1 MEDTFINKI
10 DTEEKINT
18 IFDNTDKNTN
28 YFTQISDKVVTAYTN
43 DLDTLMNKIRED
55 TIDNTPSDEIL
66 EKYVLELS
74 NLLYF
79 LGTRLETVGI
89 KDDITRMS
97 AKEVYNNTYTDN
109 LDVAPG
115 EKKPTV
121 AELNVM
127 SENAS
132 RYETVV
138 NSIYSRVYRQIKFKI
153 DGAYEMLAS
162 LRKIISKRMQEN
174 QLSYTRNSGSV
185 VIGSE
190 EF

>member
-43 DLDTLMNKIRED
+43 DLDALMNNIRED

-115 EKKPTV
+115 GKKPTV

-138 NSIYSRVYRQIKFKI
+138 NFIYSRVYRQIKFKI

-162 LRKIISKRMQEN
+162 LRKIVSKRMQEN

>member
-1 MEDTFINKI
+1 MEQTFINREDI
-10 DTEEKINT
+10 GEKINNV
-18 IFDNTDKNTN
+18 FDETDKQTD
-28 YFTQISDKVVTAYTN
+28 YFTFISDKVVTAYTD
-43 DLDTLMNKIRED
+43 DLNHLMTNIRED

-74 NLLYF
+74 NMLYF
-79 LGTRLETVGI
+79 MGTRLESVGI
-89 KDDITRMS
+89 KEDITKMS
-97 AKEVYNNTYTDN
+97 AKEVFNNTYSKN
-109 LDVAPG
+109 LEVGPG
-115 EKKPTV
+115 GKKPTV

-127 SENAS
+127 SEDAS

-153 DGAYEMLAS
+153 DASYEMLAS

>member
-1 MEDTFINKI
+1 
-10 DTEEKINT
+10 
-18 IFDNTDKNTN
+18 
-28 YFTQISDKVVTAYTN
+28 
-43 DLDTLMNKIRED
+43 
-55 TIDNTPSDEIL
+55 
-66 EKYVLELS
+66 
-74 NLLYF
+74 
-79 LGTRLETVGI
+79 
-89 KDDITRMS
+89 
-97 AKEVYNNTYTDN
+97 
-109 LDVAPG
+109 
-115 EKKPTV
+115 
-121 AELNVM
+121 M

-162 LRKIISKRMQEN
+162 LRKIVSKRMQEN

>member
-1 MEDTFINKI
+1 MDDTFINKI

-79 LGTRLETVGI
+79 LGSRLETIGI

-115 EKKPTV
+115 GKKPTV

-162 LRKIISKRMQEN
+162 LRKIVSKRMQEN

>member
-1 MEDTFINKI
+1 MEDTFINKV

-18 IFDNTDKNTN
+18 IFDDTDKNTN

-55 TIDNTPSDEIL
+55 TVENTPSDDIL
-66 EKYVLELS
+66 ERYVLELS
-74 NLLYF
+74 NILYF

-97 AKEVYNNTYTDN
+97 AKEVYNNTYSNN
-109 LDVAPG
+109 LDVSPG
-115 EKKPTV
+115 GKKPTV

-162 LRKIISKRMQEN
+162 LRKIVSKRMQEN
-174 QLSYTRNSGSV
+174 QLSHTRNSGSV

>member
-1 MEDTFINKI
+1 
-10 DTEEKINT
+10 
-18 IFDNTDKNTN
+18 
-28 YFTQISDKVVTAYTN
+28 
-43 DLDTLMNKIRED
+43 MNNIRED

-89 KDDITRMS
+89 KDDITKMS

-115 EKKPTV
+115 GKKPTV

-162 LRKIISKRMQEN
+162 LRKIVSKRMQEN

>member
-43 DLDTLMNKIRED
+43 DLDALMNNIRED

-115 EKKPTV
+115 GKKPTV

-162 LRKIISKRMQEN
+162 LRKIVSKRMQEN

>member
-43 DLDTLMNKIRED
+43 DLDALMNNIRED

-89 KDDITRMS
+89 KDDITKMS

-115 EKKPTV
+115 GKKPTV

-162 LRKIISKRMQEN
+162 LRKIVSKRMQEN

>member
-10 DTEEKINT
+10 NTEEKINT

-43 DLDTLMNKIRED
+43 DLDALMNKIRED

-115 EKKPTV
+115 GKKPTV

-162 LRKIISKRMQEN
+162 LRKIVSKRMQEN

>member
-10 DTEEKINT
+10 DKEEKINT

-43 DLDTLMNKIRED
+43 DLDALMNKIRED

-97 AKEVYNNTYTDN
+97 AKEVYNNTYTNN

-115 EKKPTV
+115 GKKPTV

-162 LRKIISKRMQEN
+162 LRKIVSKRMQEN
-174 QLSYTRNSGSV
+174 QLSYTRNNGSV

>member
-1 MEDTFINKI
+1 MEDTFINKV
-10 DTEEKINT
+10 DMEEKINT

-55 TIDNTPSDEIL
+55 TVENTPSDDIL
-66 EKYVLELS
+66 ERYVLELS
-74 NLLYF
+74 NILYF

-89 KDDITRMS
+89 KDDITKMS
-97 AKEVYNNTYTDN
+97 AKEVYNKTYSNN

-115 EKKPTV
+115 GKKPTV

-162 LRKIISKRMQEN
+162 LRKIVSKRMQEN

>member
-43 DLDTLMNKIRED
+43 DLDALMNKIRED

-115 EKKPTV
+115 GKKPTV

-162 LRKIISKRMQEN
+162 LRKIVSKRMQEN

>member
-43 DLDTLMNKIRED
+43 DLDALMNKIRED

-89 KDDITRMS
+89 KDDITKMS

-115 EKKPTV
+115 GKKPTV

-162 LRKIISKRMQEN
+162 LRKIVSKRMQEN

>member
-1 MEDTFINKI
+1 MEDTFINKV

-55 TIDNTPSDEIL
+55 TVENTPSDDIL
-66 EKYVLELS
+66 ERYVLELS
-74 NLLYF
+74 NILYF

-89 KDDITRMS
+89 KDDITKMS
-97 AKEVYNNTYTDN
+97 AKEVYNNTYSNN

-115 EKKPTV
+115 GKKPTV

-162 LRKIISKRMQEN
+162 LRKIVSKRMQEN

>member
-28 YFTQISDKVVTAYTN
+28 YFTQISDKVVIAYTN
-43 DLDTLMNKIRED
+43 DLDALMNKIRED

-89 KDDITRMS
+89 KDDITRLS

-115 EKKPTV
+115 GKKPTV

-162 LRKIISKRMQEN
+162 LRKIVSKRMQEN